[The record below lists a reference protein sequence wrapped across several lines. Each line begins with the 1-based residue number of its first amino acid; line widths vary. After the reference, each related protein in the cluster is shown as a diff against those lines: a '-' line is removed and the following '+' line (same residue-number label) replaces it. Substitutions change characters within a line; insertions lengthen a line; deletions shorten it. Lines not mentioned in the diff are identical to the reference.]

1 MSDTCQQEKSQRQS
15 SDNAEPAAESGATVR
30 KIAAWDTKL
39 GLGVVASGAAL
50 Q

>member
-1 MSDTCQQEKSQRQS
+1 MSDTCQQKKSRRRS
-15 SDNAEPAAESGATVR
+15 PYNADPAAESGATVR